1 MLAYRNSTGD
11 PAHRENI
18 MEAKRR
24 DEHIETCDK
33 VWRVL
38 NRAWLHAREG
48 LDRALDQ
55 APTVEPTRQ
64 QFLLAMTRQER
75 QRKQALEDF
84 TRNYVRW
91 RNYLDRG
98 QSGAGSPSLD
108 QAPLQRRSPPE

>member
-1 MLAYRNSTGD
+1 MVRY
-11 PAHRENI
+11 RENI

-24 DEHIETCDK
+24 DEHIETCDA

-48 LDRALDQ
+48 LDAALDQ
-55 APTVEPTRQ
+55 APTAEPTRQ
-64 QFLLAMTRQER
+64 QFLLAMMRQER

-98 QSGAGSPSLD
+98 RPRAGWPGLD
-108 QAPLQRRSPPE
+108 QAPPQRRFLPE